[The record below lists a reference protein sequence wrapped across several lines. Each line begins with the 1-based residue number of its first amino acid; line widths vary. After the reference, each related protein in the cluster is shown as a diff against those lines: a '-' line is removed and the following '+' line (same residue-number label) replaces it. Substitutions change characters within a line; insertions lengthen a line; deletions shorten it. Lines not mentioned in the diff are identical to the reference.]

1 MGELNPHLY
10 TKNIIYLIIR
20 YIAIT
25 KKDVPVIA
33 IKFLSGQHIFKN
45 FLFNGPTSF
54 TFSKKPLFSGI
65 L

>member
-33 IKFLSGQHIFKN
+33 IKFLSG
-45 FLFNGPTSF
+45 
-54 TFSKKPLFSGI
+54 
-65 L
+65 